1 MKGKAVQFGAGNI
14 GRGFIAQ
21 LFHESGYE
29 VVFVDVVPEVLE
41 ALRTRGAYTI
51 RIVGKGAQDISIDR
65 VRAVDGRDQ
74 EAVARELA
82 DCDVACTAVGAGAL
96 RHVAPNLAA
105 GLRKRRDAGMGELN
119 VLVCENL
126 HEAGAY
132 LRGLVADRLPPDERR
147 ELLARTGFVQ
157 AVVSRMVPLQSAE
170 ENGGDPLLV
179 RVEAYK
185 RLPVDQSAIVGRL
198 PDIVGVV
205 PVADFEA
212 HEARKL
218 YVHNCAHASM
228 GYLGWERGIH
238 FGYEALLDPEVRSHV
253 EAAVGESSE
262 ALIRRYGF
270 DRDEHAAHVADL
282 FERFANRELGDTCL
296 RLARDPIRKL
306 APGDRLLGAA
316 RLCESMGVTPVALA
330 GVIASALRFAPP
342 DDPSAAE
349 LQARLQKDGLAEV
362 LRSVCGVRSDEPLMG
377 LILDAYP
384 MPA

>member
-29 VVFVDVVPEVLE
+29 VVFVDVVPEVLD
-41 ALRTRGAYTI
+41 ALRQRGGYTI
-51 RIVGKGAQDISIDR
+51 RIVGKGAEDVWIDG

-74 EAVARELA
+74 DAVARELA
-82 DCDVACTAVGAGAL
+82 DCDIACTAVGAGAL

-105 GLRKRRDAGMGELN
+105 GLRRRFESGGRELN

-132 LRGLVADRLPPDERR
+132 LRGLVADRLPEAERGPV
-147 ELLARTGFVQ
+147 LARTGFVQ
-157 AVVSRMVPLQSAE
+157 AVVSRMVPLQSVA

-185 RLPVDQSAIVGRL
+185 RLPVDEKAVVGQL
-198 PDIVGVV
+198 PEIVGVI
-205 PVADFEA
+205 PVADFGA

-238 FGYEALLDPEVRSHV
+238 FGYEALDNPEVRAHV
-253 EAAVGESSE
+253 EAVVGETSE

-270 DRDEHAAHVADL
+270 DRQEHAAHVADL
-282 FERFANRELGDTCL
+282 FERFANKELGDTCL
-296 RLARDPIRKL
+296 RLARDPLRKL

-316 RLCESMGVTPVALA
+316 RLCESMGVSPEALA
-330 GVIASALRFAPP
+330 GVIASALRFNPP
-342 DDPSAAE
+342 DDPSARE
-349 LQARLQKDGLAEV
+349 LQDRLHHEGLAEV
-362 LRSVCGVRSDEPLMG
+362 LHSVCGVRSDEPLAA
-377 LILDAYP
+377 LIIDAYSR
-384 MPA
+384 AF